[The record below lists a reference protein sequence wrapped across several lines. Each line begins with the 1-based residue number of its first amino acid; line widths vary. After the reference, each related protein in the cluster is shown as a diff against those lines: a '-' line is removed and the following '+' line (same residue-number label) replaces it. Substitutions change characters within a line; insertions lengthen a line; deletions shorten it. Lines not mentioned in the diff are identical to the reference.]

1 VPAAPEQHQE
11 QYQDRHQGPRVTL
24 RVTLANFLRG
34 DYARGFFSRIF
45 SQTLAVIILIE
56 AIFLAEHFTWVF
68 RDAVRH
74 EADLSG
80 IALILAC
87 TSTEIFDLA
96 LAVALLMAAYLALLR
111 MRESRELLVL
121 FASGLGPYQ
130 LGALILIVALAG
142 QVVGTI
148 GSGLADPLSRYAQ
161 RSILFSSELRSLKK
175 GVAKNEFYYFPSYVA
190 YAMDHVV
197 GGAAP
202 PRAPN
207 NLSGEIPVIDASGI
221 GKAPGGGSAGGSG
234 GGKDRTLFV
243 YQQVG
248 PQSSRVVT
256 AAQARLD
263 GPDRNGRIVLN
274 LNDFTSHT
282 FADAHPMA
290 GADAAVRTDPLKC
303 PDCAKVLQR
312 APPAGMPPVT
322 MHVRDMSQ
330 LMMVDQL
337 LPFTD
342 RSSNTVEQT
351 IFEQLFAPDNRT
363 PESRAAQMKL
373 LGERLSR
380 SLLAFLA
387 PLMALLGVA
396 LTNRLTNWFALPLS
410 CLLLMSVNLLCESV
424 ITSIAPLSV
433 AGALLPVFLLYAAVS
448 YAVFTVI
455 VWRHN
460 DFVRP
465 QLARS

>member
-1 VPAAPEQHQE
+1 
-11 QYQDRHQGPRVTL
+11 
-24 RVTLANFLRG
+24 LANFLRG
-34 DYARGFFSRIF
+34 DYARGFFARIF
-45 SQTLAVIILIE
+45 SQALAVIILIE

-142 QVVGTI
+142 QVTGII
-148 GSGLADPLSRYAQ
+148 GSGLADPMSRYAQ

-197 GGAAP
+197 GGASP

-207 NLSGEIPVIDASGI
+207 KLSGGAPVIDASG
-221 GKAPGGGSAGGSG
+221 GGDKTPGGPST

-248 PQSSRVVT
+248 PQTSRVVT

-263 GPDRNGRIVLN
+263 GPDRSGRIVLN

-290 GADAAVRTDPLKC
+290 GTDGVVRADPLKC
-303 PDCAKVLQR
+303 RDCAKVLQQA
-312 APPAGMPPVT
+312 APDLPPVT
-322 MHVRDMSQ
+322 MRVRDMSQ

-342 RSSNTVEQT
+342 RSTNTAEQT
-351 IFEQLFAPDNRT
+351 IFEQLFAPDNRS
-363 PESRAAQMKL
+363 PEARAAQMKL
-373 LGERLSR
+373 LAERLSR
-380 SLLAFLA
+380 SLLSFLA

-410 CLLLMSVNLLCESV
+410 CLLLMAVNLLCEWV
-424 ITSIAPLSV
+424 ITSIAPASI
-433 AGALLPVFLLYAAVS
+433 AGALLPVFLLYAAVV
-448 YAVFTVI
+448 YAVFTTI

>member
-1 VPAAPEQHQE
+1 MPA
-11 QYQDRHQGPRVTL
+11 GPDQPQSL
-24 RVTLANFLRG
+24 RVTLANFLGG
-34 DYARGFFSRIF
+34 DYARGFFSRLT
-45 SQTLAVIILIE
+45 SQAVAVIILIE

-80 IALILAC
+80 IALVLAC

-96 LAVALLMAAYLALLR
+96 LAVALLMAAYLTLLR

-130 LGALILIVALAG
+130 LGALVLIVALAG
-142 QVVGTI
+142 QVVSTI
-148 GSGLADPLSRYAQ
+148 GSGVADPLSRYAQ

-197 GGAAP
+197 GGVAP
-202 PRAPN
+202 PSAPTTP
-207 NLSGEIPVIDASGI
+207 GEVPVIDASGGAKPAI
-221 GKAPGGGSAGGSG
+221 TP
-234 GGKDRTLFV
+234 GKDRTLFV
-243 YQQVG
+243 YQQIG
-248 PQSSRVVT
+248 PQTSRVVT

-263 GPDRNGRIVLN
+263 GPDRAGRIVLN

-290 GADAAVRTDPLKC
+290 NAGGAAGSDPLKC
-303 PDCAKVLQR
+303 PGCGQMLNQD
-312 APPAGMPPVT
+312 APSGMPPVS
-322 MHVRDMSQ
+322 MKVRDMSQ

-337 LPFTD
+337 LPFTA
-342 RSSNTVEQT
+342 RSSNTAEQL
-351 IFEQLFAPDNRT
+351 IFEQLFVPDNRDA
-363 PESRAAQMKL
+363 EARAAQMKL
-373 LGERLSR
+373 LAERFSR
-380 SLLAFLA
+380 SLLSFLA

-396 LTNRLTNWFALPLS
+396 FTNRLTNWFALPLS
-410 CLLLMSVNLLCESV
+410 CLMLMAVNLLCEWV
-424 ITSIAPLSV
+424 ITTIAPVSV
-433 AGALLPVFLLYAAVS
+433 TGALLPVFLLYAATA
-448 YAVFTVI
+448 YAVFTLI

>member
-1 VPAAPEQHQE
+1 MTAASLESPQT
-11 QYQDRHQGPRVTL
+11 GL
-24 RVTLANFLRG
+24 RVTLSNFLRG
-34 DYARGFFSRIF
+34 DYARSFFVGIA
-45 SQTLAVIILIE
+45 SQALAVIILIE

-80 IALILAC
+80 IALVLAC

-96 LAVALLMAAYLALLR
+96 LAIALLMAAYLTLLR

-130 LGALILIVALAG
+130 LGALIVIVALAG

-148 GSGLADPLSRYAQ
+148 GSGLVDPLSRYAQ

-190 YAMDHVV
+190 YAMDRVV

-202 PRAPN
+202 PRAP
-207 NLSGEIPVIDASGI
+207 GEVSVIDARTDITPTPSSGQ
-221 GKAPGGGSAGGSG
+221 
-234 GGKDRTLFV
+234 DRTLFV
-243 YQQVG
+243 YQQIG
-248 PQSSRVVT
+248 PHTSRVVT

-263 GPDRNGRIVLN
+263 GPDRSGKIVLN

-282 FADAHPMA
+282 FADAHPMPSENGA
-290 GADAAVRTDPLKC
+290 GRTGLVQC
-303 PDCAKVLQR
+303 RDCTELMKE
-312 APPAGMPPVT
+312 GPPVS
-322 MHVRDMSQ
+322 MKVRDMSQ

-337 LPFTD
+337 LPFSA
-342 RSSNTVEQT
+342 RSSNVAEQT
-351 IFEQLFAPDNRT
+351 VFEQLFVPDYET
-363 PESRAAQMKL
+363 KDARAAQMRL
-373 LGERLSR
+373 LAERFSR
-380 SLLAFLA
+380 SLLSFLA

-410 CLLLMSVNLLCESV
+410 CVALMAVNLLCEWV
-424 ITSIAPLSV
+424 ITSSPPLTV
-433 AGALLPVFLLYAAVS
+433 AGALLPPLLLYGGVA
-448 YAVFTVI
+448 YAVFVLV

>member
-1 VPAAPEQHQE
+1 LTVSAVDPAPAS
-11 QYQDRHQGPRVTL
+11 QGL
-24 RVTLANFLRG
+24 RVTLSNFLRG
-34 DYARGFFSRIF
+34 DYARGFFSRLF
-45 SQTLAVIILIE
+45 SQALAVVILIE

-80 IALILAC
+80 IALVLAC

-96 LAVALLMAAYLALLR
+96 LAVAVLMASYLTLLR

-142 QVVGTI
+142 QVVGII
-148 GSGLADPLSRYAQ
+148 GSGVADPLSHYAQ

-175 GVAKNEFYYFPSYVA
+175 GVAKNEFYFFPSYVA
-190 YAMDHVV
+190 YAMDHVE
-197 GGAAP
+197 GGAP
-202 PRAPN
+202 PPGKVA
-207 NLSGEIPVIDASGI
+207 VIDASG
-221 GKAPGGGSAGGSG
+221 KPAP
-234 GGKDRTLFV
+234 GKDRTLFV

-248 PQSSRVVT
+248 PHSSRVVT

-263 GPDRNGRIVLN
+263 GPDRSGRIVLN

-282 FADAHPMA
+282 FADAHPMPST
-290 GADAAVRTDPLKC
+290 GDAVRPDPLKC
-303 PDCAKVLQR
+303 GNCTDVFKD
-312 APPAGMPPVT
+312 GPPVS
-322 MHVRDMSQ
+322 MKVRDMSQ

-337 LPFTD
+337 LPFTA
-342 RSSNTVEQT
+342 RTTNTVEQT
-351 IFEQLFAPDNRT
+351 VFEQLFVPDYHSAD
-363 PESRAAQMKL
+363 SRAAQMKL
-373 LGERLSR
+373 LAERLSR
-380 SLLAFLA
+380 SLLSFLA

-410 CLLLMSVNLLCESV
+410 CLLLMAVNLLCESV
-424 ITSIAPLSV
+424 ITAVAPLSV
-433 AGALLPVFLLYAAVS
+433 SGALLPPLLLYGACA
-448 YAVFTVI
+448 YAVFTLI
-455 VWRHN
+455 IWRHG